1 MNIHIEIM
9 EEYMMQNELLIETQQ
24 SYYDY
29 VVKLQDGCQQIA
41 NSLRAG
47 EQSQAYQMIAN
58 LSEGIEWMITV
69 EKYMFDNFFRINSR
83 LKEVIDKLSDLNV
96 ALEVNDFMEAANLF
110 EKEICPMFVSAS
122 EWTFEKMKQ

>member
-1 MNIHIEIM
+1 
-9 EEYMMQNELLIETQQ
+9 MQNELLVETQQ

-69 EKYMFDNFFRINSR
+69 EKYMFDNFFCINSR

-96 ALEVNDFMEAANLF
+96 ALEANDFMEAANLF
-110 EKEICPMFVSAS
+110 EKEIGPLFVSAS
-122 EWTFEKMKQ
+122 EWTFERMKQ